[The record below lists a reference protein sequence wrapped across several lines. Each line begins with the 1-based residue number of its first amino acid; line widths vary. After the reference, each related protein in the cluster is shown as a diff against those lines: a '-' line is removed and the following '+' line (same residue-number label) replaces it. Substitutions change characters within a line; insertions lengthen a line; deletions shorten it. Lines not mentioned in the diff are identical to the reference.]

1 MLRLPTIIKKTLSVR
16 IGLMVVTAMAMLLI
30 ASMIVMLHYARKAVR
45 EEAIQKAEQTLEGVV
60 RNIDNILLSVEQ
72 SAGNIYFSMNPET
85 DSREKMF
92 TYARK
97 IVETNPY
104 VAGCAIAFK
113 EDYYNDG
120 KQFMAY
126 VHYADSAGKAYA
138 DSDIVP
144 DDMFANSPY
153 TEQIWFTSPMQTGKA
168 LWLNPL
174 KGIKSDEAPIITF
187 SLPIPDKDGKPIG
200 VIGVDVSL
208 RMLSD
213 IISNSKPLDNSYCAL
228 LDRDGTYIVHPLR
241 NKLMA
246 QTALMTKEESAK
258 KAAQAMLS
266 G

>member
-1 MLRLPTIIKKTLSVR
+1 MLQLPTIIKKTLSVR
-16 IGLMVVTAMAMLLI
+16 IGLMVVSAMAVLLI
-30 ASMIVMLHYARKAVR
+30 ASMIVMLHYARKTVK

-72 SAGNIYFSMNPET
+72 SAGNIYFSINPET

-104 VAGCAIAFK
+104 AAGCAIAFK
-113 EDYYNDG
+113 ESYYNDG

-144 DDMFANSPY
+144 DDMFADGPY
-153 TEQIWFTSPMQTGKA
+153 TEQTWFTTPMSSGKA
-168 LWLNPL
+168 VWLNPL
-174 KGIKSDEAPIITF
+174 KDIKSDEAPIITF
-187 SLPIPDKDGKPIG
+187 SLPIPGKDGKPIG

-213 IISNSKPLDNSYCAL
+213 IISDSKP
-228 LDRDGTYIVHPLR
+228 
-241 NKLMA
+241 
-246 QTALMTKEESAK
+246 
-258 KAAQAMLS
+258 
-266 G
+266 